1 METVSAVSAVSAV
14 GANGANGKSPPPAG
28 DSPPPRLVR
37 FADVLGAFRADAQA
51 AFDAR
56 VNGVARGPGTGLRE
70 LDDVLGGV
78 LQPGVHIVQGGSG
91 VGKTAYALQVAAT
104 CGYPA
109 LFVSCEMHLVE
120 LLKRHTA
127 RATSTYLG
135 RLKSGELAPDDAV
148 RLAEQAVAAAPLLA
162 LVDATRAYLHPDLLK
177 DFALSTRG
185 DAPHVLVVVDSVH
198 SWAEASPLALSE
210 YDTLNAHLAAL
221 RRIASLGNCP
231 ILGVAERNRAAM
243 ATGGLNSA
251 AGSRKFEYGAES
263 VVGLAVEE
271 GKEAPPGGASGEKPV
286 RITVE
291 KNRNGAAG
299 MSLKA
304 VFNGALQKFSDRE
317 RGR

>member
-1 METVSAVSAVSAV
+1 MTSVPHP
-14 GANGANGKSPPPAG
+14 GGNGKPPPSVG
-28 DSPPPRLVR
+28 DSPPPQLVR
-37 FADVLGAFRADAQA
+37 FGDVLGAFRADAEA
-51 AFDAR
+51 AHKAR
-56 VNGVARGPGTGLRE
+56 VEGVSRGPGTGLRE

-127 RATSTYLG
+127 RVTGTYLD

-148 RLAEQAVAAAPLLA
+148 RKAEQAIAAAPWLA
-162 LVDATRAYLHPDLLK
+162 LVDATQGYLNPKLLK
-177 DFALSTRG
+177 EFVVSTRD
-185 DAPHVLVVVDSVH
+185 DAGEAKHVLVVVDSVH

-210 YDTLNAHLAAL
+210 YDTLNAHLGEL
-221 RRIASLGNCP
+221 RRIASLLNCP
-231 ILGVAERNRAAM
+231 ILGVAERNRASM
-243 ATGGLNSA
+243 REGGLNSA

-263 VVGLAVEE
+263 VIGLAVD
-271 GKEAPPGGASGEKPV
+271 EAKDAPVLPPPQKPI

-304 VFNGALQKFSDRE
+304 VFNGALQRFSDRE
-317 RGR
+317 VR

>member
-1 METVSAVSAVSAV
+1 MVSVHSGA
-14 GANGANGKSPPPAG
+14 ANGRVPTTTG
-28 DSPPPRLVR
+28 DSPPPTVPQLVR

-56 VNGVARGPGTGLRE
+56 VNGVSRGPGTGLRE

-127 RATSTYLG
+127 RVTGTYLD

-148 RLAEQAVAAAPLLA
+148 RKAEQAIAAAPLLA
-162 LVDATRAYLHPDLLK
+162 LVDATRSYLDPDLLK
-177 DFALSTRG
+177 EFALSVRA
-185 DAPHVLVVVDSVH
+185 DARHVLVVVDSVH
-198 SWAEASPLALSE
+198 SWAEASALAVSE
-210 YDTLNAHLAAL
+210 YDALNGHLAAL
-221 RRIASLGNCP
+221 RRIASLVNCP
-231 ILGVAERNRAAM
+231 VLGVAERNRAAM

-263 VVGLAVEE
+263 VVGLAVD
-271 GKEAPPGGASGEKPV
+271 EAKDGPALLPPQKPI

-304 VFNGALQKFSDRE
+304 VFNGALQHFSDRE
-317 RGR
+317 AGR

>member
-1 METVSAVSAVSAV
+1 MTTSPRPTVDHQPR
-14 GANGANGKSPPPAG
+14 GGNGAPASGDSSPPPK
-28 DSPPPRLVR
+28 LTT

-56 VNGVARGPGTGLRE
+56 VKGVSRGPGTPLRS

-78 LQPGVHIVQGGSG
+78 RQPGVHIVQGGSG
-91 VGKTAYALQVAAT
+91 VGKTAWALQEAAE

-120 LLKRHTA
+120 LLKRQTA
-127 RATSTYLG
+127 RATSTFLG

-148 RLAEQAVAAAPLLA
+148 RLAERAIAAAPLLA
-162 LVDATRAYLHPDLLK
+162 LVDATQAYLHPQKLK
-177 DFALSTRG
+177 EFAEATRQ
-185 DAPHVLVVVDSVH
+185 DARHVLVVVDSVH
-198 SWAEASPLALSE
+198 SWAEASPLGLSE
-210 YDTLNAHLAAL
+210 YDALNAHLAEL
-221 RRIASLGNCP
+221 RRIASLLNCP
-231 ILGVAERNRAAM
+231 ILGVAERNRATM

-263 VVGLAVEE
+263 VIGLAVEE
-271 GKEAPPGGASGEKPV
+271 GRDAAAPAAASGEKPV

-304 VFNGALQKFSDRE
+304 VFNGALQKFADRDA
-317 RGR
+317 R